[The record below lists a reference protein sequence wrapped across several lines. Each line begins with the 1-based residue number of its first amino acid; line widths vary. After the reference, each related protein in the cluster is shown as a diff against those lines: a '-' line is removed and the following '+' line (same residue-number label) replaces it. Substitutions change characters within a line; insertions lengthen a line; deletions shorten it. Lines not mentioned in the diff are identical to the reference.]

1 MSWHPQGSPN
11 GGGLWHGPSLHSAL
25 AEGSISSA
33 MSHPHVVA
41 TYATYVQ
48 GPEGEGQGV
57 VGKQVAEE
65 EEVAAAGMSS
75 RGRRCSNATA
85 AAALEDISP
94 EGTCP
99 MHGDAEPGSREDA
112 AATAMVGSG
121 CNDAAMPSAPTA
133 RAVPGPVLEPAQGQ
147 VQQQVNASQGFG
159 SSAGAPTPGAAVA
172 QVQVQVWKLTLVQE
186 LCTGGS
192 LRDSLLA
199 GRLARR
205 GGGPW
210 PRALHPAA
218 ALRLALHVARG
229 SAHLHH
235 HGVLWNDLSS
245 ANVLLQ
251 LGRRG
256 GETAVGGNGNSSAAD
271 FVAKVADFG
280 LSRRLPEGATH
291 ASETAGWV
299 VYHSWVC

>member
-1 MSWHPQGSPN
+1 
-11 GGGLWHGPSLHSAL
+11 
-25 AEGSISSA
+25 

-41 TYATYVQ
+41 TYATFVQ
-48 GPEGEGQGV
+48 GPEGEEQGV
-57 VGKQVAEE
+57 VEE
-65 EEVAAAGMSS
+65 QARDEEPPEGGAAGGPGMPASEEAAVRATAALQSS
-75 RGRRCSNATA
+75 REPVRRSVTA
-85 AAALEDISP
+85 AAALEAAAELHELHVREGVGSEVIGAGTAADSGSSVACGDISA
-94 EGTCP
+94 
-99 MHGDAEPGSREDA
+99 AERQVPYPGQQSADTVSQQNSTERSE
-112 AATAMVGSG
+112 
-121 CNDAAMPSAPTA
+121 PS
-133 RAVPGPVLEPAQGQ
+133 VPAQ
-147 VQQQVNASQGFG
+147 AAPRLSQ
-159 SSAGAPTPGAAVA
+159 SAQLPTPGAAA
-172 QVQVQVWKLTLVQE
+172 AQVQVWKLTLVQE

-256 GETAVGGNGNSSAAD
+256 EGTGEAAGAYPSSGDSSGALD

-280 LSRRLPEGATH
+280 LSRRLPAGATH

-299 VYHSWVC
+299 KVRIVLT